1 MDIYHQVSRFMIQG
15 LIYTI
20 DTSLSTPLS
29 GDQGPSSGKISQY
42 PKSMIIMF
50 SSLISHVHII
60 SSYTSH
66 VHSVFP
72 LNLPLEG
79 PIPHVQMHHDIH
91 DAPATGGHFKAP
103 HISVVP

>member
-42 PKSMIIMF
+42 PKSIGE
-50 SSLISHVHII
+50 
-60 SSYTSH
+60 
-66 VHSVFP
+66 FP
-72 LNLPLEG
+72 L
-79 PIPHVQMHHDIH
+79 V
-91 DAPATGGHFKAP
+91 K
-103 HISVVP
+103 